1 MCYVAYILEGLLQFS
16 PRFWCHL
23 LKSVCSVVFVVVVGV
38 SLFVPFSIDVIVFIL
53 GPPVI
58 IAVMVVRLVMLFFID
73 VIVVFLSTL
82 FVVEVVVICL
92 VALFL
97 IDVIVVIL
105 STPSVVAVVV
115 VVLDS
120 PDGDGELVHIFCMCQ
135 IFIPS
140 CNWTACFSLA
150 ILYLCARSKIA
161 GRRCAL
167 PRGPSINTASP
178 CCAQP

>member
-1 MCYVAYILEGLLQFS
+1 M
-16 PRFWCHL
+16 
-23 LKSVCSVVFVVVVGV
+23 FVVVVGV

-73 VIVVFLSTL
+73 VIVVFLSTR

-135 IFIPS
+135 IFIPG

-150 ILYLCARSKIA
+150 IM
-161 GRRCAL
+161 
-167 PRGPSINTASP
+167 
-178 CCAQP
+178 